1 MSRITRIIRR
11 MGHDRGSATPWGLG
25 LVVIG
30 LLAAGLVFDGGAA
43 MATKVDAWNIAQQAA
58 RRGADQLDLVLLRT
72 TGTVQLDPPAA
83 EAAAHQWLA
92 QAGVDGTVVAT
103 PAQVTVTVTTSST
116 AVLLAAVGVN
126 TYTITATATAEPA
139 A

>member
-1 MSRITRIIRR
+1 MSRITRITRR
-11 MGHDRGSATPWGLG
+11 TGHDRGSATPWGLG

-30 LLAAGLVFDGGAA
+30 LLAAGLVFDGGGA

-72 TGTVQLDPPAA
+72 TGTVQVHPPAA
-83 EAAAHQWLA
+83 EAAAYQWLA
-92 QAGVDGTVVAT
+92 QAGVDGTVTAT

-126 TYTITATATAEPA
+126 TYTISATAAAEPA
-139 A
+139 T